1 MLNRFAVILCG
12 GSGTRLWPLSRSLKP
27 KHLLPLNGDRTL
39 LQQTALRIH
48 QKVAAS
54 HLITVTH
61 DSHRFEVKGQ
71 LAEVLPGAVDG
82 VIAEPIAKNTLPAI
96 AIAVKKIHETD
107 PEAIVGVFA
116 SDHAIDNEAAFIAA
130 WDSADIA
137 AKQGYLTLLGIKPS
151 EPATGYGYIRPGPV
165 LDIKDGP
172 LPIASVLSFVEKPD
186 RENAEKFVEDGY
198 LWNSGMFVFR
208 ADVFMQ
214 LLARYQ
220 PEISTIL
227 AGLNEN
233 NLEEQYQLLPSIS
246 MDHGLVELADKVA
259 VVPVDMAWSDL
270 GNWESIYQRHAKNAD
285 HNVINGEVVCLD
297 TQNSLLWSQ
306 SGVLTTLGVN
316 NLIVVRTADAT
327 LICDRNSTED
337 VKLLVDEV
345 KSRYSSLAET
355 HLTVQ
360 RPWGTYCVLG
370 EGPHFKIKRIVVK
383 PGNKL
388 SLQLHHHRS
397 EHWVV
402 VSGTAKVTSAD
413 MEYLVNVNE
422 STFIPAGQKHRLENP
437 GYVDLV
443 MIEVQSGE
451 YLGEDDI
458 VRFEDHYG
466 RK

>member
-39 LQQTALRIH
+39 LQQTALRVH

-71 LAEVLPGAVDG
+71 LAEILPDAVDG

-96 AIAVKKIHETD
+96 AIAVKKIYETD

-130 WDSADIA
+130 WDSAEIA

-151 EPATGYGYIRPGPV
+151 EPATGYGYIRPGPI

-172 LPIASVLSFVEKPD
+172 LPVSSVLSFVEKPN
-186 RENAEKFVEDGY
+186 RENAEKFVEAGY

-227 AGLNEN
+227 AGLNEDN
-233 NLEEQYQLLPSIS
+233 MVDQYQLLPSIS

-270 GNWESIYQRHAKNAD
+270 GN
-285 HNVINGEVVCLD
+285 
-297 TQNSLLWSQ
+297 
-306 SGVLTTLGVN
+306 
-316 NLIVVRTADAT
+316 
-327 LICDRNSTED
+327 
-337 VKLLVDEV
+337 
-345 KSRYSSLAET
+345 
-355 HLTVQ
+355 
-360 RPWGTYCVLG
+360 
-370 EGPHFKIKRIVVK
+370 
-383 PGNKL
+383 
-388 SLQLHHHRS
+388 
-397 EHWVV
+397 
-402 VSGTAKVTSAD
+402 
-413 MEYLVNVNE
+413 
-422 STFIPAGQKHRLENP
+422 
-437 GYVDLV
+437 
-443 MIEVQSGE
+443 
-451 YLGEDDI
+451 
-458 VRFEDHYG
+458 
-466 RK
+466 

>member
-1 MLNRFAVILCG
+1 M
-12 GSGTRLWPLSRSLKP
+12 
-27 KHLLPLNGDRTL
+27 
-39 LQQTALRIH
+39 
-48 QKVAAS
+48 
-54 HLITVTH
+54 
-61 DSHRFEVKGQ
+61 
-71 LAEVLPGAVDG
+71 AEVLPGAVDG

-96 AIAVKKIHETD
+96 AIAVKQIYETD

-130 WDSADIA
+130 WDSAEQA

-165 LDIKDGP
+165 LDVKDSP
-172 LPIASVLSFVEKPD
+172 LSVASVLSFVEKPD
-186 RENAEKFVEDGY
+186 RENAEKFVEAGY

-214 LLARYQ
+214 LLARHQ
-220 PEISTIL
+220 PEISSIL
-227 AGLNEN
+227 ANLNED
-233 NLEEQYQLLPSIS
+233 NLADQYQLLPSIS

-402 VSGTAKVTSAD
+402 VSGTAKVTSAG
-413 MEYLVNVNE
+413 MEYLINVNE